1 MLRHPSTAA
10 EMCAGAPRQA
20 CTLRRLP
27 LEISA
32 DKRGHK
38 LTHVPLPVQTLLEK
52 LKGKEDILKNII
64 IIIIISTLISVE
76 RERRQD

>member
-1 MLRHPSTAA
+1 M
-10 EMCAGAPRQA
+10 
-20 CTLRRLP
+20 
-27 LEISA
+27 EISA

-38 LTHVPLPVQTLLEK
+38 LTHVPLAVQTILEK
-52 LKGKEDILKNII
+52 FKGKEKMLKNI